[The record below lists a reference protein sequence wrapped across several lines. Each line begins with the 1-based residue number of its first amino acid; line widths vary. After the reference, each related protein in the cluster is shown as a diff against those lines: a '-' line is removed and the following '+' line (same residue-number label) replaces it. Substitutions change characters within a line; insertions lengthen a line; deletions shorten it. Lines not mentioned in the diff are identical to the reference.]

1 MTISRFPIDISFNC
15 HRQSLSCRRE
25 SLQDEDGSIND
36 SPSNVKESLLSRI
49 SSGRNR
55 QVMDTK
61 TDTLFTA
68 FPVELRVE
76 VFLQFCGMY
85 CPIGKD
91 TEGPV
96 LLLQVCRAWKELAL
110 QTPQLWT
117 SFALDFRPFPGPK
130 KSEFLISALKGWID
144 RSRNLPLSFKLR
156 YPGPVSDATC
166 TNLIQCILPSSARWR
181 DVSLTVP
188 STSLLPLWEVKPN
201 SFPSLR
207 TLSMETAGR
216 CPFVL
221 KNLGI
226 NWAQITEL
234 NLALIT
240 FPTLDECLYIL
251 QEGPNLKRCSM
262 DAICVFTSND
272 TKRFPLPKLEHL
284 QLTAYGGDN
293 GGFLPGRPETQFIAF
308 LAALSLPGLES
319 LKIGWG
325 VTRGPDQSYYWSD
338 SHTTGF
344 VDFLEGLGG
353 HLKTLRLECLPFNAQ
368 QVLRCLEVVPCLRHL
383 DFSMSQADWAH
394 DFINDELLGA
404 LTQQPGRP
412 EVLPLLQ
419 DIRLESHGESF
430 SNPALLRF
438 VASRWKYQA
447 STSGHLEGVVLF
459 SPRRR
464 AEYRPQRFKDL
475 KEGKLDVAARL
486 KSEFKMVEVLS
497 SFLNRDS
504 YGKMICFLNGD
515 FPSDIRPLLICGYW

>member
-344 VDFLEGLGG
+344 VDFLQGLGG

-412 EVLPLLQ
+412 EQSSVAPLHCVALEVSSIYFRPSRRGRPLFTQTTCRVSPTAFQRFEGREIGCGGSVEIRIQ
-419 DIRLESHGESF
+419 DGGSAFVVSEQR
-430 SNPALLRF
+430 LLRKDDLF
-438 VASRWKYQA
+438 FERRLSIGHSPVAHMWLLVIGRCRSRCRFRY
-447 STSGHLEGVVLF
+447 VVC
-459 SPRRR
+459 
-464 AEYRPQRFKDL
+464 K
-475 KEGKLDVAARL
+475 
-486 KSEFKMVEVLS
+486 
-497 SFLNRDS
+497 
-504 YGKMICFLNGD
+504 
-515 FPSDIRPLLICGYW
+515 